1 MLLIGLV
8 VAVPVPDSSVKPSV
22 LATRQAS
29 ECASGWV
36 GLPGLTLTED
46 TAWCVSNCAVGF
58 CPTDKCSCDGEAAAA
73 VPAAAAAPAIA
84 AVPVATEPAA
94 AVPAVAAAPAAAAAP
109 APVVP
114 AAAVPAAA
122 VPAAAVPAA
131 VPAAAVPVAT
141 APVAAVPAVA
151 AAPAAAAAP
160 MEGAVPGDGVSSPP
174 DNLMIL
180 SKDVKV
186 YKETMKGDKTGD
198 SNLPFDKLFIA
209 YWGAGPFTPF
219 EEEKGATMGDA
230 LKQGYNVIAM
240 SFADR
245 FQLDGSFGIDTDMC
259 PYNKDHSLMPKGV
272 DAKTGLQLP
281 HEHQCMPSKANVSK
295 AAGIPMD
302 SWRYV
307 LSFGGAAGPG
317 PRMDEAGDVSQE
329 DTFVEGFVKTYLD
342 FKKDYGFDGIDIDVE
357 SSINSPVL
365 RTFRKIYKAL
375 HEKGELISMAP
386 ETPSLN
392 PGEFP
397 VFQAGA
403 TNSYAPLVDTTIIDH
418 VSWVAP
424 QMYNDGIPFEGNA
437 VKYIQSLQ
445 ASSKL
450 DWDGQELEIKI
461 PASKIVL
468 GFPATQAAAPVH
480 ALPEW
485 ETPEGLLALYR
496 SSPELMATRGVMTW
510 SAGHDY
516 SSGWKWINVSDRHS
530 NPEPTYMH
538 MHMHMY
544 M

>member
-1 MLLIGLV
+1 MVRCLVLVIGLV
-8 VAVPVPDSSVKPSV
+8 AAVPVPDSSVKPSV
-22 LATRQAS
+22 LASRQAS

-36 GLPGLTLTED
+36 GLTALPED
-46 TAWCVSNCAVGF
+46 TAWCVSNCGVGF
-58 CPTDKCSCDGEAAAA
+58 CPADKCSCDGEAAAIAPA
-73 VPAAAAAPAIA
+73 VAAAPAIA
-84 AVPVATEPAA
+84 AVPVAAEPAA
-94 AVPAVAAAPAAAAAP
+94 AVPAVAAAPVAAEPAAEAAAAAAP

-122 VPAAAVPAA
+122 VPAAVPAAA
-131 VPAAAVPVAT
+131 VPAAAVPGAIPGEDGP
-141 APVAAVPAVA
+141 APVAP
-151 AAPAAAAAP
+151 P

-259 PYNKDHSLMPKGV
+259 PYNKDHSLMPKGI
-272 DAKTGLQLP
+272 DAKTGLALP
-281 HEHQCMPSKANVSK
+281 HEHQCMPSKANVSD

-317 PRMDEAGDVSQE
+317 PRMDEAGDESQE

-365 RTFRKIYKAL
+365 RTFRKIYKVL

-403 TNSYAPLVDTTIIDH
+403 TNSYAPLVDTSIIDS

-424 QMYNDGIPFEGNA
+424 QMYNDGIPFEGDA

-445 ASSKL
+445 TSSKL
-450 DWDGQELEIKI
+450 DWDGTELEIII

-468 GFPATQAAAPVH
+468 GFPATQAAAPIH

-510 SAGHDY
+510 SVGHDH
-516 SSGWKWINVSDRHS
+516 SNGWKWIRAARQIWA
-530 NPEPTYMH
+530 
-538 MHMHMY
+538 
-544 M
+544 